1 MALFFKFKT
10 MADSK
15 TIIYS
20 VDIEYGNLVKNSEDI
35 KTKIKDLTIAQTN
48 LDTSSKE
55 NQKTYREN
63 TTQLKM
69 LQSQLKLNET
79 EVNKF
84 TESEKANTDATNFN
98 NNSIK
103 QNRELL
109 KGLTAEYIKLQNP
122 TEEQTK
128 KIKALSDTL
137 KAQEGAIGD
146 TRRSVGNYKESFQ
159 SAIGQF
165 PAFQKGIE
173 GVSNGFKALSAGNPF
188 TLILMALTPL
198 IQSFLKLEPV
208 TNAIN
213 GVFEG
218 LTSAITT
225 IVSSIKNF
233 FDLMSSG
240 AGFFDSISQAFGG
253 LGGKMKSAAIEGYNL
268 VQALD
273 DLEDAERS
281 NQASMAKTNRDVAIL
296 IAQSKDRTK
305 TERER
310 IDLLKEANR
319 LEEEQLKKDLNIAN
333 TRVAVTAHALAVAIR
348 TGKDRDTAEQNL
360 ADAQQK
366 RFEAEQASGVQ
377 TEKNQGRINGLIQS
391 EDDLRQKGLDK
402 QKKRI
407 EENKKILDD
416 FVKKVTES
424 LNEEQKIR
432 VEQFANDKL
441 LTQMANDEKLLSL
454 KESFA
459 NGTLTEKQYQD
470 QIKEQQLAFYDAQ
483 IADLEEYNGITGA
496 YDDEITKLKIDKQ
509 NAVTDNKIVN
519 IEKQKELD
527 AQKFEL
533 DLEYATITAQTD
545 QEKRDQEIL
554 NIEAQNA
561 QILKNT
567 KLTEEQ
573 KRNEIAKNAKA
584 IEEIEKASTK
594 ARIANIMQLANVM
607 GQISELLGKNTEEGK
622 AFAVAQTIISTY
634 ASAQQAY
641 ASQIIPGDPTSPVRG
656 AILAGLAI
664 IQGLKRVREITA
676 IEVPK
681 PTPPPP
687 QKTEGFAEG
696 GLVGF
701 ASGGLSGTKITS
713 GMGIPIR
720 RRNGDNLLATVKTGE
735 VILNQKQQAMLG
747 GSSTFS
753 RIGVP
758 GFANGGMIL
767 PDITSPNFDL
777 MESFRN
783 MQLVVSAVEI
793 TNVQNRLKVMED
805 TTSL

>member
-1 MALFFKFKT
+1 

-35 KTKIKDLTIAQTN
+35 KTKIKDLTTAQTN
-48 LDTSSKE
+48 LDLSNKE
-55 NQKTYREN
+55 NQKSYREN

-69 LQSQLKLNET
+69 LQSQLKLNEN

-84 TESEKANTDATNFN
+84 TEAEKLNTDATNFN

-109 KGLTAEYIKLQNP
+109 KSLTAEYIKLQNP

-233 FDLMSSG
+233 FDLISSG
-240 AGFFDSISQAFGG
+240 TGFFDSLSQSFGN
-253 LGGKMKSAAIEGYNL
+253 LGTNIKNSAIEGYNL

-273 DLEDAERS
+273 DLEDAERA
-281 NQASMAKTNRDVAIL
+281 NQAVQAQTNRDVAIL

-319 LEEEQLKKDLNIAN
+319 LEEAQLEKDLRIAN
-333 TRVAVTAHALAVAIR
+333 KRVAVTANALAVAIR

-391 EDDLRQKGLDK
+391 EADLRQKNIDK
-402 QKKRI
+402 QKKII
-407 EENKKILDD
+407 EENKKLLDD
-416 FVKKVTES
+416 FVKKVTDS
-424 LNEEQKIR
+424 LNEEQRIK

-459 NGTLTEKQYQD
+459 NGILTEKQYQD
-470 QIKEQQLAFYDAQ
+470 QVKEQQLAFYDAQ
-483 IADLEEYNGITGA
+483 ISDLEEYNGITGA

-533 DLEYATITAQTD
+533 DLEYATLIAQTD

-594 ARIANIMQLANVM
+594 ARIANIMKLADVM
-607 GQISELLGKNTEEGK
+607 GQISELLGKNTKEGK

-641 ASQIIPGDPTSPVRG
+641 ASQIVPGDPTSPVRG

-664 IQGLKRVREITA
+664 IQGLKRVKEITA

-687 QKTEGFAEG
+687 PKTEGFAEG

-701 ASGGLSGTKITS
+701 AGGGLSGTKITS

-735 VILNQKQQAMLG
+735 VILNQRQQAMLG

-758 GFANGGMIL
+758 GFANGGMIV

-777 MESFRN
+777 MESFKN